1 MDNTIVKTIKLNT
14 WTDHFGDKWLL
25 QKDTNWLFSKSG
37 VPIGFR
43 LGKMALI
50 YPDMKKYI

>member
-1 MDNTIVKTIKLNT
+1 MDNTITKTIKLNT

-37 VPIGFR
+37 VPIGFK